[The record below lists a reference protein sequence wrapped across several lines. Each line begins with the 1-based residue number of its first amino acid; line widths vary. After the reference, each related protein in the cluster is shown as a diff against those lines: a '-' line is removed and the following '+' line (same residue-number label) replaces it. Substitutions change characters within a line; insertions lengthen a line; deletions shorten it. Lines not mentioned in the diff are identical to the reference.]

1 MAVRIA
7 ITLILAILVIFANFV
22 TVRRMGYYAIEANF
36 YDELSVAYNTGGT
49 DGLKKELDGIALS
62 AKMNRKRAMAEEF
75 KVRLKDLGDPQG
87 FIQRSLSEDMRKI
100 ALFRNLR
107 SAAIGILAII
117 LIFRIFAN
125 FKLLKS
131 RKKT

>member
-1 MAVRIA
+1 LRIT
-7 ITLILAILVIFANFV
+7 ITAILAILFIFANFV

-49 DGLKKELDGIALS
+49 DGLKKELDRIALS

-75 KVRLKDLGDPQG
+75 KVRLKDLGDPRG
-87 FIQRSLSEDMRKI
+87 LIQRSLSEDMKKI

-117 LIFRIFAN
+117 LIFRISAR
-125 FKLLKS
+125 LRILRS
-131 RKKT
+131 RKKG